1 MFKWY
6 GDEEINNGFKFLF
19 DIPEYEIVQPEDLY
33 LEVEMS
39 FLPVLELDDKV
50 YSNHHGFETNYNLI
64 LLKDNVATFYPQIEM
79 GDISTNQVS
88 HTLNKKEIS
97 YTLD

>member
-6 GDEEINNGFKFLF
+6 GDEEINNGFKFSF

-33 LEVEMS
+33 LEVGMS

-64 LLKDNVATFYPQIEM
+64 LLKDNVATFYELDSLFVD
-79 GDISTNQVS
+79 GVCDYE
-88 HTLNKKEIS
+88 NKKKRLSTIF
-97 YTLD
+97 